1 MKIKVGQCRCMEIIY
16 LVEEA
21 GLVWTAD
28 MKPLDAGEAVDALL
42 GGRELYRVTG
52 ATEGTRR
59 LSTAKPAVLA
69 ALRGEPG
76 ERPVVVR
83 SHGCPPRAARALSS
97 MAVVPGGPKALPGPP
112 VAPQTPSWGQPA
124 PDRAPDAAQHRSE
137 PVCDD
142 CGRVCDAPGT
152 FWGYQRGE
160 TWMYAQHVECP

>member
-83 SHGCPPRAARALSS
+83 SHGCPPRAARALI
-97 MAVVPGGPKALPGPP
+97 APLPGKEPDP
-112 VAPQTPSWGQPA
+112 CPKGRENGAQGPA
-124 PDRAPDAAQHRSE
+124 RAVPAE
-137 PVCDD
+137 PVTS
-142 CGRVCDAPGT
+142 RRSRTVCDACSKPCADGT
-152 FWGYQRGE
+152 YASIELGDLLVW
-160 TWMYAQHVECP
+160 AQHVERCP